1 MAIAEGTQFGPYR
14 LLEKIGAGGMGE
26 VYRVLDTRLEREV
39 ALKLVSDSYLVAE
52 AGSGSPSPLQPHD
65 TPAQATPH
73 SGSHVSH
80 ERFLREARSAATLN
94 HPNVCAIYDTGE
106 QDGRPYLVMELL
118 RGETLKRYLAKA
130 GGKGLS
136 PDEVVAFAQQA
147 AAALAAAH
155 AKGIIHRDIKPANL
169 FVVDALRGKHQIKIL
184 DFGLAKKQ
192 AGVAAVDSRTY
203 GLAGSASSDETAV
216 GLGEGTLELTSPGSA
231 VGTVS
236 YMSPEQ
242 ARGAPLDA
250 RTDLFSLGTVIYEIA
265 TGKTPFGGGS
275 TADVFV
281 ALLREDPP
289 PVSTVNPA
297 MPKRLD
303 AIVSK
308 LLAKEAAR
316 RYASAEELQ
325 EDLEGLSIQAP
336 PAVKPVS
343 AKGPKWPWIAA
354 GAVLLLIAAGLGW
367 WKYRSE
373 VASAPGAAE
382 TGAAGN
388 GPQTKKDSLI
398 LADFVNHTGDPVFDT
413 TLNQALQIDL
423 EQSPVINIVSPQ
435 HLLQSVK
442 YLGKPEGTPVTPAI
456 AREIGEREGIKAII
470 TGTIANLGKEY
481 VITLSAQNTAT
492 GDEIVSEQAQAPDK
506 EHVLDALG
514 KAAASLRGKLG
525 EDLESIKKL
534 DTPFG
539 QATTSSLEAFR
550 AYALGDKAHA
560 KAHDIPEAEGHYL
573 RATEL
578 DPNFA
583 MAYAR
588 LGVVYINSGQVTKAN
603 QYFSKAYELSK
614 NVSERERLYIAGHYY
629 EVVAGDIPKV
639 IETLQEAIQAY
650 PSQID
655 NYININVAYQYLG
668 QYEQGLVYAQKAVEL
683 DPQDSIAA
691 ENLLSDYVALGRMAE
706 AKKELERTQG
716 LGLNSSTD
724 DLVSYMVTYFLLG
737 EPQQVQ
743 RIMSQ
748 LAGRQDEFTAT
759 QALAAT
765 QQYSGQ
771 YRMAEVTIRR
781 AVEQA
786 GRAKASDAQAGFLLE
801 SATALGLA
809 GLCESN
815 ETMVQQALSLD
826 KSRQTQAT
834 AALAA
839 AVCGNGKLALPLA
852 VELSK
857 KFPRDTLI
865 QDAYAPL
872 SKAFVALAAGRAQ
885 EAVDAAEPAKPYDA
899 NQPASY
905 VQGLAYLQ
913 LHDASH
919 ALTAFQSA
927 VRANSGTVQIAY
939 PPFRA
944 QVQLGLARA
953 YAMGGDKPNAKKAYE
968 AFFLTW
974 KDADTDL
981 PMLVAAKKEYAAL

>member
-1 MAIAEGTQFGPYR
+1 
-14 LLEKIGAGGMGE
+14 
-26 VYRVLDTRLEREV
+26 
-39 ALKLVSDSYLVAE
+39 
-52 AGSGSPSPLQPHD
+52 
-65 TPAQATPH
+65 
-73 SGSHVSH
+73 
-80 ERFLREARSAATLN
+80 
-94 HPNVCAIYDTGE
+94 
-106 QDGRPYLVMELL
+106 
-118 RGETLKRYLAKA
+118 
-130 GGKGLS
+130 
-136 PDEVVAFAQQA
+136 
-147 AAALAAAH
+147 
-155 AKGIIHRDIKPANL
+155 
-169 FVVDALRGKHQIKIL
+169 
-184 DFGLAKKQ
+184 
-192 AGVAAVDSRTY
+192 
-203 GLAGSASSDETAV
+203 
-216 GLGEGTLELTSPGSA
+216 
-231 VGTVS
+231 
-236 YMSPEQ
+236 
-242 ARGAPLDA
+242 
-250 RTDLFSLGTVIYEIA
+250 
-265 TGKTPFGGGS
+265 
-275 TADVFV
+275 
-281 ALLREDPP
+281 
-289 PVSTVNPA
+289 
-297 MPKRLD
+297 MPKQLD
-303 AIVSK
+303 AIVAK
-308 LLAKEAAR
+308 LLAKDVAQ

-325 EDLEGLSIQAP
+325 EDLEGLN
-336 PAVKPVS
+336 VS
-343 AKGPKWPWIAA
+343 ATPAAKPIAAKKPKWPWMAA
-354 GAVLLLIAAGLGW
+354 AALLLLIAGGLAW

-373 VASAPGAAE
+373 VAPGPGAAE
-382 TGAAGN
+382 TGN
-388 GPQTKKDSLI
+388 GSQAKKDSLI

-481 VITLSAQNTAT
+481 VITLTAQNTAT

-514 KAAASLRGKLG
+514 KAAAAMRGKLG

-573 RATEL
+573 RAIEL

-614 NVSERERLYIAGHYY
+614 NVSERERLYITGHYY

-650 PSQID
+650 PGQID

-668 QYEQGLVYAQKAVEL
+668 QYEQGLAYAQKAVEL

-691 ENLLSDYVALGRMAE
+691 ENLLSDYVALGRMDE
-706 AKKELERTQG
+706 AKKELERTQA

-748 LAGRQDEFTAT
+748 VAGRQDEFVAT

-765 QQYSGQ
+765 QQYTGQ
-771 YRMAEVTIRR
+771 YRMAEATIRR

-801 SATALGLA
+801 SATARGLA
-809 GLCESN
+809 GLCDSN
-815 ETMVQQALSLD
+815 EAVVQQALSLD
-826 KSRQTQAT
+826 KSRQTQA
-834 AALAA
+834 AATLAA
-839 AVCGNGKLALPLA
+839 AVCGNSKLALPLA
-852 VELSK
+852 LELSK
-857 KFPRDTLI
+857 KFPQDTLI
-865 QDAYAPL
+865 QNAYAPL

-913 LHDASH
+913 LHDAGH

-968 AFFLTW
+968 AFLQTW

>member
-1 MAIAEGTQFGPYR
+1 MTIAEGTQFGPYR

-39 ALKLVSDSYLVAE
+39 ALKLVSDSYLVADL
-52 AGSGSPSPLQPHD
+52 GSGSPSP
-65 TPAQATPH
+65 TPGYPTPTPTPH
-73 SGSHVSH
+73 SASHASH

-118 RGETLKRYLAKA
+118 RGETLKRHLAKA
-130 GGKGLS
+130 GGHGL
-136 PDEVVAFAQQA
+136 PTEEVVAFAQQA
-147 AAALAAAH
+147 AAAIAAAH

-169 FVVDALRGKHQIKIL
+169 FVVDGPRGKRQIKVL

-192 AGVAAVDSRTY
+192 AGLAVADTRTY
-203 GLAGSASSDETAV
+203 DLQGNGSLDETGV
-216 GLGEGTLELTSPGSA
+216 GPGTATMELTSPGSA

-242 ARGAPLDA
+242 ARGSPLDA
-250 RTDLFSLGTVIYEIA
+250 RTDLFSLGTVIYEMA

-289 PVSTVNPA
+289 PVSKINPA
-297 MPKRLD
+297 MPRQLD
-303 AIVSK
+303 AIVAK
-308 LLAKEAAR
+308 LLAKDVAL

-325 EDLEGLSIQAP
+325 EDLEDVSVGGGAVPP
-336 PAVKPVS
+336 PAKPS
-343 AKGPKWPWIAA
+343 TGKPKWPWVA
-354 GAVLLLIAAGLGW
+354 GAAVVALLLALAW
-367 WKYRSE
+367 WKYQPAA
-373 VASAPGAAE
+373 VPGAKPENGTAA
-382 TGAAGN
+382 TG
-388 GPQTKKDSLI
+388 PKKDSLI

-470 TGTIANLGKEY
+470 TGTIANLGKQY

-514 KAAASLRGKLG
+514 KAAAAMRGKLG
-525 EDLESIKKL
+525 EDLDSIKKL

-573 RATEL
+573 RAIEL

-588 LGVVYINSGQVTKAN
+588 LGVVSVNSGQVTKAAN
-603 QYFSKAYELSK
+603 YFSKAYELSK

-629 EVVAGDIPKV
+629 ENVEGNIPKV
-639 IETLQEAIQAY
+639 VETLQEAIQAY
-650 PSQID
+650 PGQID
-655 NYININVAYQYLG
+655 NYININVAYQSLG
-668 QYEQGLVYAQKAVEL
+668 QYDQGLPFAQKAVEI

-691 ENLLSDYVALGRMAE
+691 ENLLSDYIALGRTADM
-706 AKKELERTQG
+706 KTELERTEK
-716 LGLNSSTD
+716 LDLNSSTD
-724 DLVSYMVTYFLLG
+724 DLVIYMVAHFLLG
-737 EPQQVQ
+737 QPEEVQ
-743 RIMSQ
+743 RVMAKI
-748 LAGRQDEFTAT
+748 AGRPDEFLAT
-759 QALAAT
+759 QILAST
-765 QQYSGQ
+765 QQYAGQ
-771 YRMAEVTIRR
+771 YRLAAATMQR

-786 GRAKASDAQAGFLLE
+786 ARAKAPDAQAGFLLE
-801 SATALGLA
+801 GELARGMA
-809 GLCESN
+809 GLCDSGDA
-815 ETMVQQALSLD
+815 VRQALSLD
-826 KSRQTQAT
+826 KSKQTQAL
-834 AALAA
+834 AALTA
-839 AVCGNGKLALPLA
+839 AVCGDAKVALPLA
-852 VELSK
+852 SDLTK
-857 KFPRDTLI
+857 KYPKDTLI
-865 QDAYAPL
+865 QDVFGPL

-885 EAVDAAEPAKPYDA
+885 EAIDAAEPAKPYNA
-899 NQPASY
+899 NYPASY
-905 VQGLAYLQ
+905 LQGLAYLQ
-913 LHDASH
+913 LHDAGH
-919 ALTAFQSA
+919 ALGAFQTA
-927 VRANSGTVQIAY
+927 TRANSGTLNISAAPY
-939 PPFRA
+939 LA
-944 QVQLGLARA
+944 QLQLGLARA
-953 YAMGGDKPNAKKAYE
+953 YAMGGDKANAKKAYE
-968 AFFLTW
+968 AAFTTW
-974 KDADTDL
+974 KDADADL
-981 PMLVAAKKEYAAL
+981 PQLVAAKKEYAAL

>member
-1 MAIAEGTQFGPYR
+1 
-14 LLEKIGAGGMGE
+14 
-26 VYRVLDTRLEREV
+26 
-39 ALKLVSDSYLVAE
+39 
-52 AGSGSPSPLQPHD
+52 
-65 TPAQATPH
+65 
-73 SGSHVSH
+73 
-80 ERFLREARSAATLN
+80 
-94 HPNVCAIYDTGE
+94 
-106 QDGRPYLVMELL
+106 
-118 RGETLKRYLAKA
+118 
-130 GGKGLS
+130 
-136 PDEVVAFAQQA
+136 
-147 AAALAAAH
+147 
-155 AKGIIHRDIKPANL
+155 
-169 FVVDALRGKHQIKIL
+169 
-184 DFGLAKKQ
+184 
-192 AGVAAVDSRTY
+192 
-203 GLAGSASSDETAV
+203 
-216 GLGEGTLELTSPGSA
+216 
-231 VGTVS
+231 
-236 YMSPEQ
+236 
-242 ARGAPLDA
+242 
-250 RTDLFSLGTVIYEIA
+250 
-265 TGKTPFGGGS
+265 
-275 TADVFV
+275 
-281 ALLREDPP
+281 
-289 PVSTVNPA
+289 
-297 MPKRLD
+297 
-303 AIVSK
+303 
-308 LLAKEAAR
+308 
-316 RYASAEELQ
+316 
-325 EDLEGLSIQAP
+325 
-336 PAVKPVS
+336 
-343 AKGPKWPWIAA
+343 
-354 GAVLLLIAAGLGW
+354 
-367 WKYRSE
+367 
-373 VASAPGAAE
+373 
-382 TGAAGN
+382 
-388 GPQTKKDSLI
+388 
-398 LADFVNHTGDPVFDT
+398 
-413 TLNQALQIDL
+413 
-423 EQSPVINIVSPQ
+423 VSPQ

-470 TGTIANLGKEY
+470 TGTIANLGKQY
-481 VITLSAQNTAT
+481 VITLTAQNTAT

-514 KAAASLRGKLG
+514 KAAAAMRGKLG

-573 RATEL
+573 RAIEL

-614 NVSERERLYIAGHYY
+614 NVSERERLYITGHYY
-629 EVVAGDIPKV
+629 EVVAGDVPKV

-650 PSQID
+650 PGQID

-691 ENLLSDYVALGRMAE
+691 ENLLSDYVALGRMDE
-706 AKKELERTQG
+706 AKKELERTQA

-737 EPQQVQ
+737 DPQQVQ

-771 YRMAEVTIRR
+771 YRMAEATIRR

-815 ETMVQQALSLD
+815 EAVVQQALSLD
-826 KSRQTQAT
+826 KSRQTQAA

-839 AVCGNGKLALPLA
+839 GVCGNGKLALPLA
-852 VELSK
+852 LELSK
-857 KFPRDTLI
+857 KFPQDTLI

-905 VQGLAYLQ
+905 AQGLAYLQ
-913 LHDASH
+913 LHDASR

-974 KDADTDL
+974 KDADADL

>member
-1 MAIAEGTQFGPYR
+1 MTIAEGTQFGPYR

-39 ALKLVSDSYLVAE
+39 ALKLVSDSYLVADL
-52 AGSGSPSPLQPHD
+52 GSASPSP
-65 TPAQATPH
+65 TPGHPTPTPTPH
-73 SGSHVSH
+73 SASHASH

-130 GGKGLS
+130 GGHGL
-136 PDEVVAFAQQA
+136 PPEEVLAFAQQA
-147 AAALAAAH
+147 AAAIAAAH

-169 FVVDALRGKHQIKIL
+169 FVVDGPRGKRQIKVL

-192 AGVAAVDSRTY
+192 AGLAVADTGTY
-203 GLAGSASSDETAV
+203 GIPGNGSSDETAI
-216 GLGEGTLELTSPGSA
+216 GMGEATMELTSPGSA

-242 ARGAPLDA
+242 ARGSHLDA
-250 RTDLFSLGTVIYEIA
+250 RTDLFSLGTVIYEMA

-281 ALLREDPP
+281 ALLKEDPP

-297 MPKRLD
+297 MPKQLN
-303 AIVSK
+303 AIVAK
-308 LLAKEAAR
+308 LLAKDVAL

-325 EDLEGLSIQAP
+325 EDLEGVSLGGAVAP
-336 PAVKPVS
+336 TPAKPS
-343 AKGPKWPWIAA
+343 GGKPKWPWMA
-354 GAVLLLIAAGLGW
+354 GAGVVALLLALAW
-367 WKYRSE
+367 WKYQP
-373 VASAPGAAE
+373 AAAPSGNAPAGTAATE
-382 TGAAGN
+382 PA
-388 GPQTKKDSLI
+388 TKKDSLI

-442 YLGKPEGTPVTPAI
+442 YLGKPEGTPVTPTI

-514 KAAASLRGKLG
+514 KAAASMRGKLG
-525 EDLESIKKL
+525 EDLNSIKKL

-560 KAHDIPEAEGHYL
+560 TAHDIPEAEGHYL
-573 RATEL
+573 RAIEL

-588 LGVVYINSGQVTKAN
+588 LGVVSINSGQVTKATN
-603 QYFSKAYELSK
+603 YFSKAHELSK

-629 EVVAGDIPKV
+629 ENVEGNLPKV
-639 IETLQEAIQAY
+639 VETLQEAIQAY
-650 PSQID
+650 PGQID
-655 NYININVAYQYLG
+655 NYININVAYQALG
-668 QYEQGLVYAQKAVEL
+668 QYDVGLPFAQKAVEI

-691 ENLLSDYVALGRMAE
+691 ENLLSDYIALGRTADM
-706 AKKELERTQG
+706 KKELERTEK
-716 LGLNSSTD
+716 LDLNSSTD
-724 DLVSYMVTYFLLG
+724 DLVIYMIAHFLLG
-737 EPQQVQ
+737 QPQEVQ
-743 RIMSQ
+743 RVMAKI
-748 LAGRQDEFTAT
+748 AGRPDEFLAS
-759 QALAAT
+759 QILAAT

-771 YRMAEVTIRR
+771 YRLAAANIQR
-781 AVEQA
+781 AAEQA
-786 GRAKASDAQAGFLLE
+786 ARAKAPDAQAGFLLE
-801 SATALGLA
+801 GALARGLA
-809 GLCESN
+809 GLCDSGE
-815 ETMVQQALSLD
+815 VVRQALLLD
-826 KSRQTQAT
+826 KSRQTQAFAT
-834 AALAA
+834 LAA
-839 AVCGNGKLALPLA
+839 AVCGDGKFALPLA
-852 VELSK
+852 TELTK
-857 KFPRDTLI
+857 KYPQDTLI
-865 QDAYAPL
+865 QDVYGPL
-872 SKAFVALAAGRAQ
+872 AKAFVALAAGRAQ
-885 EAVDAAEPAKPYDA
+885 EAIDAAEPAKPFNSNY
-899 NQPASY
+899 PASY

-913 LHDASH
+913 LHDAGH
-919 ALTAFQSA
+919 ALGAFQTA
-927 VRANSGTVQIAY
+927 TRANAGTLNIAAAPY
-939 PPFRA
+939 LA
-944 QVQLGLARA
+944 QLQLGLARA

-968 AFFLTW
+968 AVFTIW
-974 KDADTDL
+974 KDADADL
-981 PMLVAAKKEYAAL
+981 PQLVAAKKEYAAL

>member
-1 MAIAEGTQFGPYR
+1 MIIEEGTQFGPYR

-39 ALKLVSDSYLVAE
+39 ALKLVSDSYLIADL
-52 AGSGSPSPLQPHD
+52 GSGSPSPLHD
-65 TPAQATPH
+65 TPAHPTPA
-73 SGSHVSH
+73 SGSHASH

-118 RGETLKRYLAKA
+118 RGETLKRYLTKA
-130 GGKGLS
+130 GGHGL
-136 PDEVVAFAQQA
+136 PAEEVVAFAQQA

-192 AGVAAVDSRTY
+192 TGVAF
-203 GLAGSASSDETAV
+203 AGSYGPPGSGSSDETAV
-216 GLGEGTLELTSPGSA
+216 GPGSATMELTTPGSA
-231 VGTVS
+231 VGTVA

-242 ARGAPLDA
+242 AKGAPLDS
-250 RTDLFSLGTVIYEIA
+250 RTDLFSLGAVIYEMA
-265 TGKTPFGGGS
+265 TGKTPFKGDS
-275 TADVFV
+275 TAEVFA

-297 MPKRLD
+297 MPRQLD
-303 AIVSK
+303 PIVAK
-308 LLAKEAAR
+308 LLAKDVAR

-325 EDLEGLSIQAP
+325 EDLEGVGFQPAP
-336 PAVKPVS
+336 PAASIAASK
-343 AKGPKWPWIAA
+343 PKWPWLAA
-354 GAVLLLIAAGLGW
+354 AAVLLLLAGGLAW
-367 WKYRSE
+367 WKYRP
-373 VASAPGAAE
+373 AAAPAPGAPENGSQAS
-382 TGAAGN
+382 GAR
-388 GPQTKKDSLI
+388 TTKDSLI

-481 VITLSAQNTAT
+481 VITLTAQNTAT

-514 KAAASLRGKLG
+514 RAAAAMRGKLG

-588 LGVVYINSGQVTKAN
+588 LGVVSINSGQVTKAN
-603 QYFSKAYELSK
+603 NYFSKAYELSK

-629 EVVAGDIPKV
+629 QNVAGNLPKV
-639 IETLQEAIQAY
+639 VETLQEAIQAY
-650 PSQID
+650 PGQID
-655 NYININVAYQYLG
+655 NYININVAYQALG
-668 QYEQGLVYAQKAVEL
+668 QYDQGLPYAQKAVEI

-691 ENLLSDYVALGRMAE
+691 ENLLSDYVALGRMADV
-706 AKKELERTQG
+706 KSELERTEKMD
-716 LGLNSSTD
+716 LNSSTD
-724 DLVSYMVTYFLLG
+724 DLVIQMVAHFLLG
-737 EPQQVQ
+737 QPQEVQ
-743 RIMSQ
+743 RVMAKI
-748 LAGRQDEFTAT
+748 AGRPDEFIGTQILAT
-759 QALAAT
+759 I

-771 YRMAEVTIRR
+771 YRLAAATIQR
-781 AVEQA
+781 AAEQA
-786 GRAKASDAQAGFLLE
+786 ARAKAPDAQAGFLLE
-801 SATALGLA
+801 DVTARGLA
-809 GLCESN
+809 GLCDSKD
-815 ETMVQQALSLD
+815 VVRQALSLD
-826 KSRQTQAT
+826 KSRQTQAYAT
-834 AALAA
+834 LAA
-839 AVCGNGKLALPLA
+839 AICGDGKVAPPLA
-852 VELSK
+852 AELIK
-857 KFPRDTLI
+857 KYPQDSLI
-865 QDAYAPL
+865 QDVFVPL
-872 SKAFVALAAGRAQ
+872 SKAFIALAAGRAQ
-885 EAVDAAEPAKPYDA
+885 EAIDAAEPAKPYNA
-899 NQPASY
+899 NYPASY
-905 VQGLAYLQ
+905 LQGVAYLQ
-913 LHDASH
+913 LHDAGH
-919 ALTAFQSA
+919 ALGAFQTA
-927 VRANSGTVQIAY
+927 TRANAGTLQTVSAPY
-939 PPFRA
+939 VA

-953 YAMGGDKPNAKKAYE
+953 YAMGGDKPAAKKAYE
-968 AFFLTW
+968 AFFATW
-974 KDADTDL
+974 KNADADL
-981 PMLVAAKKEYAAL
+981 PMLLAAKKEYAAL